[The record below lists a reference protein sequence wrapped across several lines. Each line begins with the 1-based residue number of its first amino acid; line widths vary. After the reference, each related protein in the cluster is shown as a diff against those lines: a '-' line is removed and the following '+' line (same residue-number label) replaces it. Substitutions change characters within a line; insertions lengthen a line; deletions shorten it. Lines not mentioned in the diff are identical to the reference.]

1 MSRFTIKK
9 DEDTGEFYIDIKDL
23 SDMFEDVSLIE
34 YYTLEKNTEGV
45 LTLEVFDKCKNKISP
60 LMK

>member
-23 SDMFEDVSLIE
+23 SNMFEDASLIE

-60 LMK
+60 LIK